1 MNNIKNSEIKI
12 LMVDDNLDNLNL
24 YSKYLKFYEYDVET
38 AKSAKEAIEKIKKG
52 SYYIVVTDMRMEKLE
67 SGFDVLDE
75 INRNQLTTFV
85 IILTANASV
94 EGCRKACKNQAWD
107 YISKTED
114 YNIAQEIDK
123 SIKTAMI
130 HLEKYKGHLEDKN
143 WVDENR
149 EELLKKYTNQYI
161 AVLHRKVVAFGESK
175 DEIIKQLLEQ
185 KISPYLAYVESFRL
199 ELSRDKMTVFVEGP
213 TDIKYLEKAIEI
225 FEQDELKEKIK
236 FDLVGDKSGQ
246 FGNGEK
252 NMINAF
258 AFLKEN
264 KEFRKDKKV
273 LLLFDNDIKDDKLPN
288 KGEDYEN
295 IHIARMGEYLESLNG
310 IKGVET
316 FLNSELYEKGFE
328 NGFIKKTTTSYR
340 NEKTIN
346 YKIEQKMAFCNWIIE
361 NRADKNNFHKFQ
373 KILTL
378 INSYLKK
385 ED

>member
-1 MNNIKNSEIKI
+1 M
-12 LMVDDNLDNLNL
+12 
-24 YSKYLKFYEYDVET
+24 F
-38 AKSAKEAIEKIKKG
+38 
-52 SYYIVVTDMRMEKLE
+52 
-67 SGFDVLDE
+67 
-75 INRNQLTTFV
+75 
-85 IILTANASV
+85 
-94 EGCRKACKNQAWD
+94 
-107 YISKTED
+107 
-114 YNIAQEIDK
+114 
-123 SIKTAMI
+123 
-130 HLEKYKGHLEDKN
+130 
-143 WVDENR
+143 
-149 EELLKKYTNQYI
+149 
-161 AVLHRKVVAFGESK
+161 
-175 DEIIKQLLEQ
+175 
-185 KISPYLAYVESFRL
+185 
-199 ELSRDKMTVFVEGP
+199 EGP